1 MTTSAEPL
9 AFVPLKDYE
18 RAGWQ
23 RPASFFWLDR
33 VGVLPIADTE
43 FMALAHFC
51 PLALELHERG
61 LRPVAIVQPHMVS
74 HRLLADDGRWR
85 PPYVPMALR
94 CMPFRPGPG
103 DAIEVAPELAEN
115 PTDSDQ
121 AFEMA
126 GKKGGRSQAFSTIVS
141 LLARIQQSGPRLEN
155 AAKTLMALDLVEQIG
170 GLPRDLAGPL
180 YTVRLDSLIAL
191 SASRIL
197 GLTADSCCPLELA
210 TALAFSRRWLAAGAA
225 EASGRPFEPAR
236 DSVRRQMFDQ
246 HIAEP
251 LDEPLGLDDSPLFS
265 FDDVR
270 ERAADS
276 S

>member
-1 MTTSAEPL
+1 MTSSAEPL
-9 AFVPLKDYE
+9 AFIPLKEFE
-18 RAGWQ
+18 RAGWR
-23 RPASFFWLDR
+23 RPTAFFWLDR
-33 VGVLPIADTE
+33 IGVLPIADTE
-43 FMALAHFC
+43 FMAIAHFC
-51 PLALELHERG
+51 PLAIELHDRG

-103 DAIEVAPELAEN
+103 DTIEVAPELAEN
-115 PTDSDQ
+115 PADSDQ

-126 GKKGGRSQAFSTIVS
+126 GKKGGRSQAFATIAA

-155 AAKTLMALDLVEQIG
+155 AAKTLMALELVEPVA

-180 YTVRLDSLIAL
+180 YTVRLDSILAL
-191 SASRIL
+191 SASGIL
-197 GLTADSCCPLELA
+197 GLTSDACCPLELA

-225 EASGRPFEPAR
+225 GASGRPFEPAR
-236 DSVRRQMFDQ
+236 NSVRRQMFDQ

-265 FDDVR
+265 FDDSS
-270 ERAADS
+270 ERTAGS